1 MAGYEELFRK
11 FLSGAV
17 DSVVQAGVASLV
29 TDVDFKDALKV
40 TAGTNALSSVLGG
53 GSPLDLFKNKQG
65 TGPLAGTGPGTGGGP
80 DALLNAPVN
89 PLGLSQVQLAQSKA
103 GTAANQPTGSGISNY
118 PVNNFAA
125 NPNALPGGVSRTQL
139 TAIRD
144 NPPPPPPA
152 GVADTRGIMESFGDV
167 ISGDGGRMNA
177 VKQLFLPDSKGD
189 PDMFRKYAPAFLA
202 AIAAGKVGGAF
213 DPAEVNQVDA
223 FGGLTGGGLLA
234 QNPGMY
240 SPGVPSRGYAQG
252 GGISNLE
259 AFPRRNGGISGPGT
273 PTSDDIPAMLS
284 DGEFVMTEAAVRG
297 MGNGNR
303 QRGIQSMYQVMDN
316 LESRVA

>member
-1 MAGYEELFRK
+1 MAGLEEIFRK

-29 TDVDFKDALKV
+29 SDVDFKDALKV
-40 TAGTNALSSVLGG
+40 TAGANVLGSVFGG
-53 GSPLDLFKNKQG
+53 GSPLDLFNNKNQAAG
-65 TGPLAGTGPGTGGGP
+65 SPAGGPNAVLNSPVQTGPPNL
-80 DALLNAPVN
+80 V
-89 PLGLSQVQLAQSKA
+89 SQAQINA
-103 GTAANQPTGSGISNY
+103 GTANLPRTSLPGQVNQAALMSGMG
-118 PVNNFAA
+118 AGA
-125 NPNALPGGVSRTQL
+125 GAGGVSNSSL
-139 TAIRD
+139 TPVVA
-144 NPPPPPPA
+144 P
-152 GVADTRGIMESFGDV
+152 ADTRGIMESFGDV

-177 VKQLFLPDSKGD
+177 LKQLFLPDAAGD
-189 PDMFRKYAPAFLA
+189 PDPLRKYGPAFLA
-202 AIAAGKVGGAF
+202 AIAAGKIGGAF

>member
-1 MAGYEELFRK
+1 MEELFRK

-17 DSVVQAGVASLV
+17 DSVVKAGVAALV
-29 TDVDFKDALKV
+29 TDVDFKDALKI
-40 TAGTNALSSVLGG
+40 TAGSNVLDAVLGG
-53 GSPLDLFKNKQG
+53 GSPLDLFNNKQ
-65 TGPLAGTGPGTGGGP
+65 APGSSAGGP
-80 DALLNAPVN
+80 NALLNAPVN
-89 PLGLSQVQLAQSKA
+89 NSGLSQVHQAQRA
-103 GTAANQPTGSGISNY
+103 LGTAKNQPTGSGVSNY

-125 NPNALPGGVSRTQL
+125 NPNALPGGVSSTQL
-139 TAIRD
+139 TPIRN

-152 GVADTRGIMESFGDV
+152 GVADTRGIMESFGDI

-177 VKQLFLPDSKGD
+177 VKQLFLPDAAGK
-189 PDMFRKYAPAFLA
+189 PDMLRKYGPGFLA
-202 AIAAGKVGGAF
+202 AIAAGKGLGAF
-213 DPAEVNQVDA
+213 DPAEVDQA
-223 FGGLTGGGLLA
+223 QAYGGLTGGGLLA

-297 MGNGNR
+297 MGAGNR
-303 QRGIQSMYQVMDN
+303 QRGIQNMYQVMDN

>member
-1 MAGYEELFRK
+1 MEELFRK

-17 DSVVQAGVASLV
+17 DSVVKAGVASLV
-29 TDVDFKDALKV
+29 SDVDFKDALKV
-40 TAGTNALSSVLGG
+40 TAGANVLDAVLGG
-53 GSPLDLFKNKQG
+53 GSPLDLFNNKNQA
-65 TGPLAGTGPGTGGGP
+65 AGSPAGGP
-80 DALLNAPVN
+80 NALLSASPAGAPSLVANA
-89 PLGLSQVQLAQSKA
+89 QRIA
-103 GTAANQPTGSGISNY
+103 GTAANQPTGASGYGLNDRT
-118 PVNNFAA
+118 A
-125 NPNALPGGVSRTQL
+125 NPNAFNLGTNNAGAGAGGVSNSNL
-139 TAIRD
+139 TPVVA
-144 NPPPPPPA
+144 P
-152 GVADTRGIMESFGDV
+152 ADTRGIMESFGDI

-177 VKQLFLPDSKGD
+177 VKQLFLPDAAGN
-189 PDMFRKYAPAFLA
+189 PDMLRKYGPGFLA
-202 AIAAGKVGGAF
+202 AIAAGKGLGAF
-213 DPAEVNQVDA
+213 DPAEVDQA
-223 FGGLTGGGLLA
+223 QAYGGLTGGGLLA

-303 QRGIQSMYQVMDN
+303 QKGIQNMYQVMDN

>member
-17 DSVVQAGVASLV
+17 DSVVKAGVASLV
-29 TDVDFKDALKV
+29 SDVDFKDALKV
-40 TAGTNALSSVLGG
+40 TAGANVLGSVFGG
-53 GSPLDLFKNKQG
+53 GSPLDLFNNKQA
-65 TGPLAGTGPGTGGGP
+65 AGSPAGGP
-80 DALLNAPVN
+80 NALLSASPAGAPSLVANA
-89 PLGLSQVQLAQSKA
+89 QRIA
-103 GTAANQPTGSGISNY
+103 GTAANQPTGASGYALNDRT
-118 PVNNFAA
+118 A
-125 NPNALPGGVSRTQL
+125 NPNAFNLGINNAGGVSNSNL
-139 TAIRD
+139 TPVVA
-144 NPPPPPPA
+144 P
-152 GVADTRGIMESFGDV
+152 ADTRGIMESFGDI

-177 VKQLFLPDSKGD
+177 VKQLFLPDAAGN
-189 PDMFRKYAPAFLA
+189 PDMLRKYGPAFLA

-303 QRGIQSMYQVMDN
+303 QRGIQNMYQVMDN

>member
-1 MAGYEELFRK
+1 MEELFRK

-29 TDVDFKDALKV
+29 SDVDFKDALKV
-40 TAGTNALSSVLGG
+40 TAGTNALNSVLGG
-53 GSPLDLFKNKQG
+53 GSPLDLFNNKNQA
-65 TGPLAGTGPGTGGGP
+65 AGSPAGGP
-80 DALLNAPVN
+80 TAVLNAPVN
-89 PLGLSQVQLAQSKA
+89 NSSLSQVQQAQIKA
-103 GTAANQPTGSGISNY
+103 GTARNQPTGSGLSNY
-118 PVNNFAA
+118 PVNKFAA
-125 NPNALPGGVSRTQL
+125 NPNALPGGVSSTQL
-139 TAIRD
+139 TAIRN
-144 NPPPPPPA
+144 NPLPAPPA

-177 VKQLFLPDSKGD
+177 LKQLFLPDAAGD
-189 PDMFRKYAPAFLA
+189 PDPLRKYGPAFLA
-202 AIAAGKVGGAF
+202 AIAAGKGLGAF
-213 DPAEVNQVDA
+213 DEAEVDQSQSQP

-234 QNPGMY
+234 QNPGRY

-303 QRGIQSMYQVMDN
+303 QRGIQNMYQVMDN

>member
-1 MAGYEELFRK
+1 MAGLEEIFRK

-29 TDVDFKDALKV
+29 SDVDFKDALKV
-40 TAGTNALSSVLGG
+40 TAGTNALNSVLGG
-53 GSPLDLFKNKQG
+53 GSPLDLFNNKNQAAG
-65 TGPLAGTGPGTGGGP
+65 SPAGGPNAVLNSPVQTGPPNL
-80 DALLNAPVN
+80 V
-89 PLGLSQVQLAQSKA
+89 SQAQINA
-103 GTAANQPTGSGISNY
+103 GTANLPRTSLPGQVNQAALMSGMG
-118 PVNNFAA
+118 AGA
-125 NPNALPGGVSRTQL
+125 GAGAGAGGVSNSSL
-139 TAIRD
+139 TPVVA
-144 NPPPPPPA
+144 P
-152 GVADTRGIMESFGDV
+152 ADTRGIMESFGDV

-177 VKQLFLPDSKGD
+177 LKQLFLPDAAGD
-189 PDMFRKYAPAFLA
+189 PDPLRKYGPAFLA
-202 AIAAGKVGGAF
+202 AIAAGKGLGAF
-213 DPAEVNQVDA
+213 DEAEVNQPQA
-223 FGGLTGGGLLA
+223 YGGLTGGGLLA

-297 MGNGNR
+297 MGAGNR
-303 QRGIQSMYQVMDN
+303 QRGIQNMYQVMDN

>member
-1 MAGYEELFRK
+1 MEELFRK

-17 DSVVQAGVASLV
+17 DSVVKAGVASLV
-29 TDVDFKDALKV
+29 SDVDFKDALKV
-40 TAGTNALSSVLGG
+40 TAGANVLGSVFGG
-53 GSPLDLFKNKQG
+53 GSPLDLFNNKNQA
-65 TGPLAGTGPGTGGGP
+65 AGSPAGGP
-80 DALLNAPVN
+80 NALLSASPAGAPSLVANA
-89 PLGLSQVQLAQSKA
+89 QRIA
-103 GTAANQPTGSGISNY
+103 GTAANQPTGASGYALNDRT
-118 PVNNFAA
+118 A
-125 NPNALPGGVSRTQL
+125 NPNAFNLGINNAGGVSNSNL
-139 TAIRD
+139 TPVVA
-144 NPPPPPPA
+144 P
-152 GVADTRGIMESFGDV
+152 ADTRGIMESFGDI

-177 VKQLFLPDSKGD
+177 VKQLFLPDAAGN
-189 PDMFRKYAPAFLA
+189 PDMLRKYGPAFLA

-213 DPAEVNQVDA
+213 DPAEVEQVQA
-223 FGGLTGGGLLA
+223 YGGLTGGGLQA

-297 MGNGNR
+297 MGAGNR
-303 QRGIQSMYQVMDN
+303 QRGIQNMYQVMDN

>member
-1 MAGYEELFRK
+1 MEELFKK

-29 TDVDFKDALKV
+29 TDVDFKDALNV
-40 TAGTNALSSVLGG
+40 TAGANVLGSVFGG
-53 GSPLDLFKNKQG
+53 GSVLDLFNNKQA
-65 TGPLAGTGPGTGGGP
+65 AGSPAGGP
-80 DALLNAPVN
+80 NALLNAPVN
-89 PLGLSQVQLAQSKA
+89 NSGLSQVQQAQIKA
-103 GTAANQPTGSGISNY
+103 GTGQGQAGQKQGALTALAGQ
-118 PVNNFAA
+118 V
-125 NPNALPGGVSRTQL
+125 NPNAFNLGITNAGGVSNSNL
-139 TAIRD
+139 TPVVA
-144 NPPPPPPA
+144 P
-152 GVADTRGIMESFGDV
+152 ADTRGIMASIGD
-167 ISGDGGRMNA
+167 IFSGDGGRMNA
-177 VKQLFLPDSKGD
+177 VKQLFLPDAAGN
-189 PDMFRKYAPAFLA
+189 PDMLRKYGPAFLA
-202 AIAAGKVGGAF
+202 AIAAGKGLGAF
-213 DPAEVNQVDA
+213 DPAEVDQVEA

-297 MGNGNR
+297 MGDGNR
-303 QRGIQSMYQVMDN
+303 QRGIQNMYQVMNN

>member
-1 MAGYEELFRK
+1 MEELFRK

-17 DSVVQAGVASLV
+17 DSVVKAGVASLV
-29 TDVDFKDALKV
+29 SDVDFKDALKV
-40 TAGTNALSSVLGG
+40 TAGANVLGSVFGG
-53 GSPLDLFKNKQG
+53 GSPLDLFNNKNQA
-65 TGPLAGTGPGTGGGP
+65 AGSPAGGP
-80 DALLNAPVN
+80 DAVLNSPVQTGPPN
-89 PLGLSQVQLAQSKA
+89 LVSQAQINA
-103 GTAANQPTGSGISNY
+103 GTANLPRTSLPGQVNQAALMSGMG
-118 PVNNFAA
+118 AGA
-125 NPNALPGGVSRTQL
+125 GAGGVSNSSL
-139 TAIRD
+139 TPVVA
-144 NPPPPPPA
+144 P
-152 GVADTRGIMESFGDV
+152 ADTRGIMESFGDV

-177 VKQLFLPDSKGD
+177 LKQLFLPDAAGD
-189 PDMFRKYAPAFLA
+189 PDPLRKYGPAFLA
-202 AIAAGKVGGAF
+202 AIAAGKIGGAF

>member
-1 MAGYEELFRK
+1 MAGYEELFK
-11 FLSGAV
+11 SFLSGLT

-40 TAGTNALSSVLGG
+40 TAGANVLGSVFGG
-53 GSPLDLFKNKQG
+53 GSPLDLFNNKNQA
-65 TGPLAGTGPGTGGGP
+65 AGSPAGGP
-80 DALLNAPVN
+80 DAVLNSPVQTGPPN
-89 PLGLSQVQLAQSKA
+89 LVSQAQINA
-103 GTAANQPTGSGISNY
+103 GTANLPRTSLPGQVNQAALMSGMG
-118 PVNNFAA
+118 AGA
-125 NPNALPGGVSRTQL
+125 GAGGVSNSSL
-139 TAIRD
+139 TPVVA
-144 NPPPPPPA
+144 P
-152 GVADTRGIMESFGDV
+152 ADTRGIMESFGDV

-177 VKQLFLPDSKGD
+177 LKQLFLPDAAGD
-189 PDMFRKYAPAFLA
+189 PDPLRKYGPAFLA
-202 AIAAGKVGGAF
+202 AIAAGKIGGAF

>member
-1 MAGYEELFRK
+1 MEELFKK

-40 TAGTNALSSVLGG
+40 TAGANVLGSVFGG
-53 GSPLDLFKNKQG
+53 GSVLDLFNNKQA
-65 TGPLAGTGPGTGGGP
+65 AGSPAGGP
-80 DALLNAPVN
+80 NALLNAPVN
-89 PLGLSQVQLAQSKA
+89 NSGLSQVQQAQIKA
-103 GTAANQPTGSGISNY
+103 GTGQGQAGQKQGALTALAGQ
-118 PVNNFAA
+118 V
-125 NPNALPGGVSRTQL
+125 NPNAFNLGITNAGGVSNSNL
-139 TAIRD
+139 TPVVA
-144 NPPPPPPA
+144 P
-152 GVADTRGIMESFGDV
+152 ADTRGIMASIGD
-167 ISGDGGRMNA
+167 IFSGDGGRMNA
-177 VKQLFLPDSKGD
+177 VKQLFLPDAAGN
-189 PDMFRKYAPAFLA
+189 PDMLRKYGPAFLA
-202 AIAAGKVGGAF
+202 AIAAGKGLGAF
-213 DPAEVNQVDA
+213 DPAEVDQVEA

-303 QRGIQSMYQVMDN
+303 QRGIQNMYQVMDN

>member
-1 MAGYEELFRK
+1 MAGYEELFK
-11 FLSGAV
+11 SFLSGLT

-40 TAGTNALSSVLGG
+40 TAGANVLGSVFGG
-53 GSPLDLFKNKQG
+53 GSPLDLFNNKNQA
-65 TGPLAGTGPGTGGGP
+65 AGSPAGGP
-80 DALLNAPVN
+80 DAVLNSPVQTGPPN
-89 PLGLSQVQLAQSKA
+89 LVSQAQINA
-103 GTAANQPTGSGISNY
+103 GTANLPRTSLPGQVNQAALMSGMG
-118 PVNNFAA
+118 AGA
-125 NPNALPGGVSRTQL
+125 GAGGVSNSSL
-139 TAIRD
+139 TPVVA
-144 NPPPPPPA
+144 P
-152 GVADTRGIMESFGDV
+152 ADTRGIMESFGDV

-177 VKQLFLPDSKGD
+177 LKQLFLPDAAGD
-189 PDMFRKYAPAFLA
+189 PDPLRKYGPAFLA
-202 AIAAGKVGGAF
+202 AIAAGKIGGAF

-303 QRGIQSMYQVMDN
+303 QRGIQNMYQVMDN

>member
-1 MAGYEELFRK
+1 MEELFRK

-29 TDVDFKDALKV
+29 SDVDFKDALKV
-40 TAGTNALSSVLGG
+40 TAGTNALNSVLGG
-53 GSPLDLFKNKQG
+53 GSPLDLFNNKNQA
-65 TGPLAGTGPGTGGGP
+65 AGSPAGGP
-80 DALLNAPVN
+80 TAVLNAPVN
-89 PLGLSQVQLAQSKA
+89 NSGLSQVQQAQRALGTGQGQAGQKQGGLTALAGQ
-103 GTAANQPTGSGISNY
+103 
-118 PVNNFAA
+118 V
-125 NPNALPGGVSRTQL
+125 NPNAFNLGTNNAGGVSNSSL
-139 TAIRD
+139 TPVVA
-144 NPPPPPPA
+144 P
-152 GVADTRGIMESFGDV
+152 ADTRGIMESFGDV

-177 VKQLFLPDSKGD
+177 LKQLFLPDAAGD
-189 PDMFRKYAPAFLA
+189 PDPLRKYGPAFLA
-202 AIAAGKVGGAF
+202 AIAAGKGLGAF
-213 DPAEVNQVDA
+213 DEAEVDQSQSQP

-234 QNPGMY
+234 QNPGRY

-303 QRGIQSMYQVMDN
+303 QRGIQNMYQVMDN

>member
-1 MAGYEELFRK
+1 MEELFRK

-17 DSVVQAGVASLV
+17 DSVVKAGVASLV
-29 TDVDFKDALKV
+29 SDVDFKDALKV
-40 TAGTNALSSVLGG
+40 TAGANVLDAVLGG
-53 GSPLDLFKNKQG
+53 GSPLDLFNNKNQA
-65 TGPLAGTGPGTGGGP
+65 AGFPAGGP
-80 DALLNAPVN
+80 NALLNTPVN
-89 PLGLSQVQLAQSKA
+89 NSSLSQVQQAQLNA
-103 GTAANQPTGSGISNY
+103 GTLGNLPKTSLPGQVNQAALMSGMG
-118 PVNNFAA
+118 AGA
-125 NPNALPGGVSRTQL
+125 GAGAGGVSNSNL
-139 TAIRD
+139 TPVVA
-144 NPPPPPPA
+144 P
-152 GVADTRGIMESFGDV
+152 ADTRGIMESFGDI

-177 VKQLFLPDSKGD
+177 VKQLFLPDAAGK
-189 PDMFRKYAPAFLA
+189 PDMLRKYGPGFLA
-202 AIAAGKVGGAF
+202 AIAAGKGLGAF
-213 DPAEVNQVDA
+213 DPAEVDQA
-223 FGGLTGGGLLA
+223 QAYGGLTGGGLLG

-240 SPGVPSRGYAQG
+240 RPGVPSRGYAQG

-303 QRGIQSMYQVMDN
+303 QRGIQNMYQVMDN

>member
-1 MAGYEELFRK
+1 MEELFRK

-40 TAGTNALSSVLGG
+40 TAGTNALNSVLGG
-53 GSPLDLFKNKQG
+53 GSPLDLFNNKNQA
-65 TGPLAGTGPGTGGGP
+65 AGSPAGGP
-80 DALLNAPVN
+80 TALLNSPVQTGPPN
-89 PLGLSQVQLAQSKA
+89 LVSQAQINA
-103 GTAANQPTGSGISNY
+103 GTANLPRTSLPGQVNQAALMSGMG
-118 PVNNFAA
+118 AGA
-125 NPNALPGGVSRTQL
+125 GAGGVSNSSL
-139 TAIRD
+139 TPVVA
-144 NPPPPPPA
+144 P
-152 GVADTRGIMESFGDV
+152 ADTRGIMESFGDV

-177 VKQLFLPDSKGD
+177 LKQLFLPDAAGD
-189 PDMFRKYAPAFLA
+189 PDPLRKYGPAFLA
-202 AIAAGKVGGAF
+202 AIAAGKIGGAF

>member
-1 MAGYEELFRK
+1 MEELFRK

-17 DSVVQAGVASLV
+17 DSVVKAGVAALV
-29 TDVDFKDALKV
+29 TDVDFKDALKI
-40 TAGTNALSSVLGG
+40 TAGSNVLDAVLGG
-53 GSPLDLFKNKQG
+53 GSPLDLFNNKQA
-65 TGPLAGTGPGTGGGP
+65 AGSPAGGP
-80 DALLNAPVN
+80 NALLNTPVN
-89 PLGLSQVQLAQSKA
+89 NSGLSQVQQAQLNA
-103 GTAANQPTGSGISNY
+103 GTLSNLPKTSLPGQVNQAALMSGMG
-118 PVNNFAA
+118 AGA
-125 NPNALPGGVSRTQL
+125 GAGAGAGGVSNSNL
-139 TAIRD
+139 TPVVA
-144 NPPPPPPA
+144 P
-152 GVADTRGIMESFGDV
+152 ADTRGIMESFGDI

-177 VKQLFLPDSKGD
+177 VKQLFLPDAAGNPD
-189 PDMFRKYAPAFLA
+189 PFRKYTPAFLA
-202 AIAAGKVGGAF
+202 AIAAGKGLGAF
-213 DPAEVNQVDA
+213 DEAKVDQA
-223 FGGLTGGGLLA
+223 QAYGGLTGGGLLA

-297 MGNGNR
+297 MGAGNR
-303 QRGIQSMYQVMDN
+303 QRGIQNMYQVMDN

>member
-1 MAGYEELFRK
+1 MEELFKK

-40 TAGTNALSSVLGG
+40 TAGSNALNSVLGG
-53 GSPLDLFKNKQG
+53 GSVLDLFNNKNQAA
-65 TGPLAGTGPGTGGGP
+65 GPLAGGP
-80 DALLNAPVN
+80 DAVLNAPVN
-89 PLGLSQVQLAQSKA
+89 NSSLSQVQQAQVKA
-103 GTAANQPTGSGISNY
+103 GTAANQPTGASGYGLNDRT
-118 PVNNFAA
+118 A
-125 NPNALPGGVSRTQL
+125 NPNALPGGVSSTQL
-139 TAIRD
+139 TAITN
-144 NPPPPPPA
+144 NPPPPPSA

-177 VKQLFLPDSKGD
+177 LKQLFLPDSKGD
-189 PDMFRKYAPAFLA
+189 PDMLRKYGPAFLA
-202 AIAAGKVGGAF
+202 AIAAGKIGGAF
-213 DPAEVNQVDA
+213 DEAEVNQVDA

-303 QRGIQSMYQVMDN
+303 QKGIQNMYQVMDN

>member
-1 MAGYEELFRK
+1 MEELFRK

-17 DSVVQAGVASLV
+17 DSVVKAGVASLV
-29 TDVDFKDALKV
+29 SDVDFKDALKV
-40 TAGTNALSSVLGG
+40 TAGANVLDAVLGG
-53 GSPLDLFKNKQG
+53 GSPLDLFNNKNQA
-65 TGPLAGTGPGTGGGP
+65 AGSPAGGP
-80 DALLNAPVN
+80 NALLSASPAGAPSLVANA
-89 PLGLSQVQLAQSKA
+89 QRIA
-103 GTAANQPTGSGISNY
+103 GTAANQPTGASGYALNDRT
-118 PVNNFAA
+118 A
-125 NPNALPGGVSRTQL
+125 NPNAFNLGINNAGGVSNSNL
-139 TAIRD
+139 TPVVA
-144 NPPPPPPA
+144 P
-152 GVADTRGIMESFGDV
+152 ADTRGIMESFGDV

-177 VKQLFLPDSKGD
+177 LKQLFLPDSKGD
-189 PDMFRKYAPAFLA
+189 PDMLRKYGPAFLA

-213 DPAEVNQVDA
+213 DPAEVEQVQA
-223 FGGLTGGGLLA
+223 YGGLTGGGLQA

-297 MGNGNR
+297 MGAGNR
-303 QRGIQSMYQVMDN
+303 QRGIQNMYQVMDN

>member
-1 MAGYEELFRK
+1 MEELFRK

-17 DSVVQAGVASLV
+17 DSVVKAGVASLV
-29 TDVDFKDALKV
+29 SDVDFKDALKV
-40 TAGTNALSSVLGG
+40 TAGANVLDAVLGG
-53 GSPLDLFKNKQG
+53 GSPLDLFNNKNQA
-65 TGPLAGTGPGTGGGP
+65 AGSPAGGP
-80 DALLNAPVN
+80 NALLNTPVN
-89 PLGLSQVQLAQSKA
+89 NSGLSQVQQAQLAL
-103 GTAANQPTGSGISNY
+103 GTARNQPTGSGAANY
-118 PVNNFAA
+118 PVNNKAS
-125 NPNALPGGVSRTQL
+125 NPNAFNLGINNAGGVSNSNL
-139 TAIRD
+139 TPVVA
-144 NPPPPPPA
+144 P
-152 GVADTRGIMESFGDV
+152 ADTRGIMESFGDV

-177 VKQLFLPDSKGD
+177 LKQLFLPDAAGD
-189 PDMFRKYAPAFLA
+189 PDPLRKYGPAFLA
-202 AIAAGKVGGAF
+202 AIAAGKIGGAF

-303 QRGIQSMYQVMDN
+303 QKGIQSMYQVMDN

>member
-40 TAGTNALSSVLGG
+40 TAGTNALNSVLGG
-53 GSPLDLFKNKQG
+53 GSPLDLFNNKNQA
-65 TGPLAGTGPGTGGGP
+65 AGSPAGGP
-80 DALLNAPVN
+80 TAVLNAPVN
-89 PLGLSQVQLAQSKA
+89 NSSLSQVQQAQRALGTGQGQAGQKQGGLTALAGQ
-103 GTAANQPTGSGISNY
+103 
-118 PVNNFAA
+118 V
-125 NPNALPGGVSRTQL
+125 NPNAFNLGTNNAGGVSNSSL
-139 TAIRD
+139 TPVVA
-144 NPPPPPPA
+144 P
-152 GVADTRGIMESFGDV
+152 ADTRGIMESFGDV

-177 VKQLFLPDSKGD
+177 LKQLFLPDAAGD
-189 PDMFRKYAPAFLA
+189 PDPLRKYGPAFLA
-202 AIAAGKVGGAF
+202 AIAAGKGLGAF
-213 DPAEVNQVDA
+213 DEAEVDQSQSQP

-234 QNPGMY
+234 QNPGRY

-303 QRGIQSMYQVMDN
+303 QRGIQNMYQVMDN

>member
-1 MAGYEELFRK
+1 MEELFKK

-40 TAGTNALSSVLGG
+40 TAGANVLGSVFGG
-53 GSPLDLFKNKQG
+53 GSVLDLFNNKQA
-65 TGPLAGTGPGTGGGP
+65 AGSPAGGP
-80 DALLNAPVN
+80 NALLSAPVN
-89 PLGLSQVQLAQSKA
+89 NSGLSQVQQAQIKA
-103 GTAANQPTGSGISNY
+103 GTGQGQAGQKQGALTALAGQ
-118 PVNNFAA
+118 V
-125 NPNALPGGVSRTQL
+125 NPNAFNLGITNAGGVSNSNL
-139 TAIRD
+139 TPVVA
-144 NPPPPPPA
+144 P
-152 GVADTRGIMESFGDV
+152 ADTRGIMASIGD
-167 ISGDGGRMNA
+167 IFSGDGGRMNA
-177 VKQLFLPDSKGD
+177 VKQLFLPDAAGN
-189 PDMFRKYAPAFLA
+189 PDMLRKYGPAFLA
-202 AIAAGKVGGAF
+202 AIAAGKGLGAF
-213 DPAEVNQVDA
+213 DPAEVDQVEA

-273 PTSDDIPAMLS
+273 PTSDEIPAMLS

-297 MGNGNR
+297 MGDGNR
-303 QRGIQSMYQVMDN
+303 QRGIQNMYQVMNN

>member
-1 MAGYEELFRK
+1 MEELFRK

-17 DSVVQAGVASLV
+17 DSVVKAGVASLV
-29 TDVDFKDALKV
+29 SDVNFKDALKI
-40 TAGTNALSSVLGG
+40 TAGSNVLDAVLGG
-53 GSPLDLFKNKQG
+53 GSPLDLFNNKQA
-65 TGPLAGTGPGTGGGP
+65 AGSPAGGP
-80 DALLNAPVN
+80 NALLNAPVN
-89 PLGLSQVQLAQSKA
+89 NSGLSQVQQAQLALGTGQGQA
-103 GTAANQPTGSGISNY
+103 GQKQGALTALAGQ
-118 PVNNFAA
+118 V
-125 NPNALPGGVSRTQL
+125 NPNAFNLGTNNAGAGGVSNSNL
-139 TAIRD
+139 TPVVA
-144 NPPPPPPA
+144 P
-152 GVADTRGIMESFGDV
+152 ADTRGIMESFGDI

-177 VKQLFLPDSKGD
+177 VKQLFLPDAAGN
-189 PDMFRKYAPAFLA
+189 PDMLRKYGPAFLA

-213 DPAEVNQVDA
+213 DPAEVEQVQA
-223 FGGLTGGGLLA
+223 YGGLTGGGLLA

-297 MGNGNR
+297 MGAGNR
-303 QRGIQSMYQVMDN
+303 QRGIQNMYQVMDN

>member
-1 MAGYEELFRK
+1 MEELFRK

-40 TAGTNALSSVLGG
+40 TAGTNALNSVLGG
-53 GSPLDLFKNKQG
+53 GSPLDLFNNKNQA
-65 TGPLAGTGPGTGGGP
+65 AGSPAGGP
-80 DALLNAPVN
+80 TAVLNAPVN
-89 PLGLSQVQLAQSKA
+89 NSSLSQVQQAQRALGTGQGQAGQKQGGLTALAGQ
-103 GTAANQPTGSGISNY
+103 
-118 PVNNFAA
+118 V
-125 NPNALPGGVSRTQL
+125 NPNAFNLGTNNAGGVSNSSL
-139 TAIRD
+139 TPVVA
-144 NPPPPPPA
+144 P
-152 GVADTRGIMESFGDV
+152 ADTRGIMESFGDV

-177 VKQLFLPDSKGD
+177 LKQLFLPDSKGD
-189 PDMFRKYAPAFLA
+189 PDPLRKYGPAFLA
-202 AIAAGKVGGAF
+202 AIAAGKGLGAF
-213 DPAEVNQVDA
+213 DEAEVDQSQSQP

-234 QNPGMY
+234 QNPGRY

-303 QRGIQSMYQVMDN
+303 QRGIQNMYQVMDN

>member
-40 TAGTNALSSVLGG
+40 TAGTNALNSVLGG
-53 GSPLDLFKNKQG
+53 GSPLDLFNNKNQA
-65 TGPLAGTGPGTGGGP
+65 AGSPAGGP
-80 DALLNAPVN
+80 TAVLNAPVN
-89 PLGLSQVQLAQSKA
+89 NSSLSQVQQAQRALGTGQGQAGQKQGGLTALAGQ
-103 GTAANQPTGSGISNY
+103 
-118 PVNNFAA
+118 V
-125 NPNALPGGVSRTQL
+125 NPNAFNLGTNNAGGVSNSSL
-139 TAIRD
+139 TPVVA
-144 NPPPPPPA
+144 P
-152 GVADTRGIMESFGDV
+152 ADTRGIMESFGDV

-177 VKQLFLPDSKGD
+177 LKQLFLPDSKGD
-189 PDMFRKYAPAFLA
+189 PDPLRKYGPAFLA
-202 AIAAGKVGGAF
+202 AIAAGKIGGAF

-303 QRGIQSMYQVMDN
+303 QRGIQNMYQVMDN

>member
-1 MAGYEELFRK
+1 MEELFRK

-40 TAGTNALSSVLGG
+40 TAGTNALNSVLGG
-53 GSPLDLFKNKQG
+53 GSPLDLFNNKNQAAG
-65 TGPLAGTGPGTGGGP
+65 SPAGGPNAVLNSPVQTGPPNL
-80 DALLNAPVN
+80 V
-89 PLGLSQVQLAQSKA
+89 SQAQINA
-103 GTAANQPTGSGISNY
+103 GTANLPRTSLPGQVNQAALMSGMG
-118 PVNNFAA
+118 AGA
-125 NPNALPGGVSRTQL
+125 GAGGVSNSSL
-139 TAIRD
+139 TPVVA
-144 NPPPPPPA
+144 P
-152 GVADTRGIMESFGDV
+152 ADTRGIMESFGDV

-177 VKQLFLPDSKGD
+177 LKQLFLPDAAGD
-189 PDMFRKYAPAFLA
+189 PDPLRKYGPAFLA
-202 AIAAGKVGGAF
+202 AIAAGKIGGAF

-303 QRGIQSMYQVMDN
+303 QRGIQNMYQVMDN

>member
-1 MAGYEELFRK
+1 MEELFRK

-40 TAGTNALSSVLGG
+40 TAGTNALNSVLGG
-53 GSPLDLFKNKQG
+53 GSPLDLFNNKNQA
-65 TGPLAGTGPGTGGGP
+65 AGSPAGGP
-80 DALLNAPVN
+80 TAVLNAPVN
-89 PLGLSQVQLAQSKA
+89 NSSLSQVQQAQRALGTGQGQAGQKQGGLTALAGQ
-103 GTAANQPTGSGISNY
+103 
-118 PVNNFAA
+118 V
-125 NPNALPGGVSRTQL
+125 NPNAFNLGTNNAGGVSNSSL
-139 TAIRD
+139 TPVVA
-144 NPPPPPPA
+144 P
-152 GVADTRGIMESFGDV
+152 ADTRGIMESFGDV

-177 VKQLFLPDSKGD
+177 LKQLFLPDAAGD
-189 PDMFRKYAPAFLA
+189 PDPLRKYGPAFLA
-202 AIAAGKVGGAF
+202 AIAAGKGLGAF
-213 DPAEVNQVDA
+213 DEAEVDQSQSQP

-234 QNPGMY
+234 QNPGRY

-303 QRGIQSMYQVMDN
+303 QRGIQNMYQVMDN

>member
-1 MAGYEELFRK
+1 MEELFRK

-17 DSVVQAGVASLV
+17 DSVVKAGVASLV
-29 TDVDFKDALKV
+29 SDVDFKDALKV
-40 TAGTNALSSVLGG
+40 TAGTNVLDAVLGG
-53 GSPLDLFKNKQG
+53 GSPLDLFNNKNQAA
-65 TGPLAGTGPGTGGGP
+65 GPPAGGP
-80 DALLNAPVN
+80 NALLNAPVN
-89 PLGLSQVQLAQSKA
+89 NSGLSQVQQAQRALGTGQGQAGQKQGALTALAGQ
-103 GTAANQPTGSGISNY
+103 
-118 PVNNFAA
+118 V
-125 NPNALPGGVSRTQL
+125 NPNAFNLGTNNAGAGAGAGGVSNSNL
-139 TAIRD
+139 TPVVA
-144 NPPPPPPA
+144 P
-152 GVADTRGIMESFGDV
+152 ADTRGIMESFGDI

-177 VKQLFLPDSKGD
+177 VKQLFLPDAAGN
-189 PDMFRKYAPAFLA
+189 PDMLRKYGPGFLA
-202 AIAAGKVGGAF
+202 AIAAGKGLGAF
-213 DPAEVNQVDA
+213 DPAEVDQA
-223 FGGLTGGGLLA
+223 QAYGGLTGGGLLA

-303 QRGIQSMYQVMDN
+303 QKGIQNMYQVMDN

>member
-1 MAGYEELFRK
+1 MEELFKK

-40 TAGTNALSSVLGG
+40 TAGANVLGSVFGG
-53 GSPLDLFKNKQG
+53 GSVLDLFNNKQAA
-65 TGPLAGTGPGTGGGP
+65 GPLAGGPS
-80 DALLNAPVN
+80 ALLSAPPAGAPGLVANA
-89 PLGLSQVQLAQSKA
+89 QRIA
-103 GTAANQPTGSGISNY
+103 GTAANQPTGASGLALNDRT
-118 PVNNFAA
+118 A
-125 NPNALPGGVSRTQL
+125 NPNAFNLGINNAGGVSNSNL
-139 TAIRD
+139 TPVVA
-144 NPPPPPPA
+144 P
-152 GVADTRGIMESFGDV
+152 ADTRGIMASIGD
-167 ISGDGGRMNA
+167 IFSGDGGRMNA
-177 VKQLFLPDSKGD
+177 VKQLFLPDAAGN
-189 PDMFRKYAPAFLA
+189 PDMLRKYGPAFLA
-202 AIAAGKVGGAF
+202 AIAAGKGLGAF
-213 DPAEVNQVDA
+213 DPAEVDQVEA

-252 GGISNLE
+252 GGISNLG

-273 PTSDDIPAMLS
+273 PTSDEIPAMLS

-297 MGNGNR
+297 MGDGNR
-303 QRGIQSMYQVMDN
+303 QRGIQNMYQVMNN

>member
-1 MAGYEELFRK
+1 MEELFRK

-29 TDVDFKDALKV
+29 SDVDFKDALKV
-40 TAGTNALSSVLGG
+40 TAGTNALNSVLGG
-53 GSPLDLFKNKQG
+53 GSPLDLFNNKNQA
-65 TGPLAGTGPGTGGGP
+65 AGSPAGGP
-80 DALLNAPVN
+80 TAVLNAPVN
-89 PLGLSQVQLAQSKA
+89 NSSLSQVQQAQRALGTGQGQAGQKQGGLTALAGQ
-103 GTAANQPTGSGISNY
+103 
-118 PVNNFAA
+118 V
-125 NPNALPGGVSRTQL
+125 NPNAFNLGTNNAGGVSNSSL
-139 TAIRD
+139 TPVVA
-144 NPPPPPPA
+144 P
-152 GVADTRGIMESFGDV
+152 ADTRGIMESFGDV

-177 VKQLFLPDSKGD
+177 LKQLFLPDAAGD
-189 PDMFRKYAPAFLA
+189 PDPLRKYGPAFLA
-202 AIAAGKVGGAF
+202 AIAAGKGLGAF
-213 DPAEVNQVDA
+213 DEAEVDQSQSQP

-234 QNPGMY
+234 QNPGRY

-303 QRGIQSMYQVMDN
+303 QRGIQNMYQVMDN

>member
-1 MAGYEELFRK
+1 MEELFRK

-29 TDVDFKDALKV
+29 SDVDFKDALKV

-65 TGPLAGTGPGTGGGP
+65 AGPLAGTGPGTGGGP
-80 DALLNAPVN
+80 NALLNAPVN
-89 PLGLSQVQLAQSKA
+89 NSGLSQVQQAQRALGTGQGQAGQKQGGLTALAGQ
-103 GTAANQPTGSGISNY
+103 
-118 PVNNFAA
+118 V
-125 NPNALPGGVSRTQL
+125 NPNAFNLGTNNAGGVSNSSL
-139 TAIRD
+139 TPVVA
-144 NPPPPPPA
+144 P
-152 GVADTRGIMESFGDV
+152 ADTRGIMESFGDV

-177 VKQLFLPDSKGD
+177 LKQLFLPDAAGD
-189 PDMFRKYAPAFLA
+189 PDPLRKYGPAFLA
-202 AIAAGKVGGAF
+202 AIAAGKGLGAF
-213 DPAEVNQVDA
+213 DEAEVDQSQSQP

-234 QNPGMY
+234 QNPGRY

-303 QRGIQSMYQVMDN
+303 QRGIQNMYQVMDN

>member
-1 MAGYEELFRK
+1 MEELFRK

-17 DSVVQAGVASLV
+17 DSVVKAGVAALV
-29 TDVDFKDALKV
+29 TDVDFKDALKI
-40 TAGTNALSSVLGG
+40 TAGSNVLDAVLGG
-53 GSPLDLFKNKQG
+53 GSPLDLFNNKQ
-65 TGPLAGTGPGTGGGP
+65 APGSPAGGP
-80 DALLNAPVN
+80 NALLNTPVN
-89 PLGLSQVQLAQSKA
+89 NSGLSQVQQAQLNA
-103 GTAANQPTGSGISNY
+103 GTLGNLPKTSLPGQVNQAALMSGMG
-118 PVNNFAA
+118 AGA
-125 NPNALPGGVSRTQL
+125 GAGAGGVSNSNL
-139 TAIRD
+139 TPVVA
-144 NPPPPPPA
+144 P
-152 GVADTRGIMESFGDV
+152 ADTRGIMESFGDI

-177 VKQLFLPDSKGD
+177 VKQLFLPDAAGK
-189 PDMFRKYAPAFLA
+189 PDMLRKYGPGFLA
-202 AIAAGKVGGAF
+202 AIAAGKGLGAF
-213 DPAEVNQVDA
+213 DPAEVDQA
-223 FGGLTGGGLLA
+223 QAYGGLTGGGLLA

-297 MGNGNR
+297 MGAGNR
-303 QRGIQSMYQVMDN
+303 QRGIQNMYQVMDN

>member
-1 MAGYEELFRK
+1 MAGLEEIFRK

-29 TDVDFKDALKV
+29 SDVDFKDALKV
-40 TAGTNALSSVLGG
+40 TAGTNALNSVLGG
-53 GSPLDLFKNKQG
+53 GSPLDLFNNKNQAAG
-65 TGPLAGTGPGTGGGP
+65 SPAGGPNAVLNSPVQTGPPNL
-80 DALLNAPVN
+80 V
-89 PLGLSQVQLAQSKA
+89 SQAQINA
-103 GTAANQPTGSGISNY
+103 GTANLPRTSLPGQVNQAALMSGMG
-118 PVNNFAA
+118 AGA
-125 NPNALPGGVSRTQL
+125 GAGGVSNSSL
-139 TAIRD
+139 TPVVA
-144 NPPPPPPA
+144 P
-152 GVADTRGIMESFGDV
+152 ADTRGIMESFGDV

-177 VKQLFLPDSKGD
+177 LKQLFLPDAAGD
-189 PDMFRKYAPAFLA
+189 PDPLRKYGPAFLA
-202 AIAAGKVGGAF
+202 AIAAGKIGGAF

>member
-1 MAGYEELFRK
+1 MEELFRK

-40 TAGTNALSSVLGG
+40 TAGTNALNSVLGG
-53 GSPLDLFKNKQG
+53 GSPLDLFNNKNQAAG
-65 TGPLAGTGPGTGGGP
+65 SPAGGPNAVLNSPVQTGPPNL
-80 DALLNAPVN
+80 V
-89 PLGLSQVQLAQSKA
+89 SQAQINA
-103 GTAANQPTGSGISNY
+103 GTANLPRTSLPGQVNQAALMSGMG
-118 PVNNFAA
+118 AGA
-125 NPNALPGGVSRTQL
+125 GAGGVSNSSL
-139 TAIRD
+139 TPVVA
-144 NPPPPPPA
+144 P
-152 GVADTRGIMESFGDV
+152 ADTRGIMESFGDV

-177 VKQLFLPDSKGD
+177 LKQLFLPDAAGD
-189 PDMFRKYAPAFLA
+189 PDPLRKYGPAFLA
-202 AIAAGKVGGAF
+202 AIAAGKIGGAF

>member
-1 MAGYEELFRK
+1 MEELFKK

-17 DSVVQAGVASLV
+17 DSVVQAGVAALV

-40 TAGTNALSSVLGG
+40 TAGANVLGSVFGG
-53 GSPLDLFKNKQG
+53 GSVLDLFNNKQA
-65 TGPLAGTGPGTGGGP
+65 AGFPAGGP
-80 DALLNAPVN
+80 NALLNAPVN
-89 PLGLSQVQLAQSKA
+89 NSGLSQVQQAQIKA
-103 GTAANQPTGSGISNY
+103 GTAANQPTGASGYGLNDRT
-118 PVNNFAA
+118 A
-125 NPNALPGGVSRTQL
+125 NPNAFNLGITNAGGVSNSNL
-139 TAIRD
+139 TPVVA
-144 NPPPPPPA
+144 P
-152 GVADTRGIMESFGDV
+152 ADTRGIMASIGD
-167 ISGDGGRMNA
+167 IFSGDGGRMNA
-177 VKQLFLPDSKGD
+177 VKQLFLPDAAGN
-189 PDMFRKYAPAFLA
+189 PDMLRKYGPAFLA
-202 AIAAGKVGGAF
+202 AIAAGKGLGAF
-213 DPAEVNQVDA
+213 DPAEVDQVEA

-297 MGNGNR
+297 MGDGNR
-303 QRGIQSMYQVMDN
+303 QRGIQNMYQVMNN

>member
-1 MAGYEELFRK
+1 MEELFRK

-17 DSVVQAGVASLV
+17 DSVVKAGVASLV
-29 TDVDFKDALKV
+29 SGVDFKDALKV
-40 TAGTNALSSVLGG
+40 TAGANVLGSVFGG
-53 GSPLDLFKNKQG
+53 GSPLDLFNNKQA
-65 TGPLAGTGPGTGGGP
+65 AGSPAGGP
-80 DALLNAPVN
+80 NALLSASPAGAPSLVANA
-89 PLGLSQVQLAQSKA
+89 QRIA
-103 GTAANQPTGSGISNY
+103 GTAANQPTGASGYALNDRT
-118 PVNNFAA
+118 A
-125 NPNALPGGVSRTQL
+125 NPNAFNLGITNAGGVSNSNL
-139 TAIRD
+139 TPVVA
-144 NPPPPPPA
+144 P
-152 GVADTRGIMESFGDV
+152 ADTRGIMESFGDI

-177 VKQLFLPDSKGD
+177 VKQLFLPDAAGN
-189 PDMFRKYAPAFLA
+189 PDMLRKYGPAFLA
-202 AIAAGKVGGAF
+202 AIAAGKGLGAF
-213 DPAEVNQVDA
+213 DEAEVNQVDA

-303 QRGIQSMYQVMDN
+303 QKGIQNMYQVMDN

>member
-65 TGPLAGTGPGTGGGP
+65 AGSLAGTGPGTGGGP
-80 DALLNAPVN
+80 NALLNAPVQTGTN
-89 PLGLSQVQLAQSKA
+89 PSLVRQAQINA
-103 GTAANQPTGSGISNY
+103 GTAKGQATGLPQGQ
-118 PVNNFAA
+118 V
-125 NPNALPGGVSRTQL
+125 NPNAFNLGTNNAGGVSNSSL
-139 TAIRD
+139 TPVVA
-144 NPPPPPPA
+144 P
-152 GVADTRGIMESFGDV
+152 ADTRGIMESFGDV

-177 VKQLFLPDSKGD
+177 LKQLFLPDSKGD
-189 PDMFRKYAPAFLA
+189 PDMLRKYGPAFLA
-202 AIAAGKVGGAF
+202 AIAAGKIGGAF
-213 DPAEVNQVDA
+213 DEAEVNQVDA

-303 QRGIQSMYQVMDN
+303 QKGIQNMYQVMDN

>member
-1 MAGYEELFRK
+1 MEELFKK

-40 TAGTNALSSVLGG
+40 TAGANVLGSVFGG
-53 GSPLDLFKNKQG
+53 GSVLDLFNNKQA
-65 TGPLAGTGPGTGGGP
+65 AGFPAGGP
-80 DALLNAPVN
+80 NALLNAPVN
-89 PLGLSQVQLAQSKA
+89 NSGLSQVQQAQIKA
-103 GTAANQPTGSGISNY
+103 GTGQGQAGQKQGALTALAGQ
-118 PVNNFAA
+118 V
-125 NPNALPGGVSRTQL
+125 NPNAFNLGITNAGGVSNSNL
-139 TAIRD
+139 TPVVA
-144 NPPPPPPA
+144 P
-152 GVADTRGIMESFGDV
+152 ADTRGIMASIGD
-167 ISGDGGRMNA
+167 IFSGDGGRMNA
-177 VKQLFLPDSKGD
+177 VKQLFLPDAAGN
-189 PDMFRKYAPAFLA
+189 PDMLRKYGPAFLA
-202 AIAAGKVGGAF
+202 AIAAGKGLGAF
-213 DPAEVNQVDA
+213 DPAEVDQVEA

-252 GGISNLE
+252 GGISNLG

-273 PTSDDIPAMLS
+273 PTSDEIPAMLS

-297 MGNGNR
+297 MGDGNR
-303 QRGIQSMYQVMDN
+303 QRGIQNMYQVMNN